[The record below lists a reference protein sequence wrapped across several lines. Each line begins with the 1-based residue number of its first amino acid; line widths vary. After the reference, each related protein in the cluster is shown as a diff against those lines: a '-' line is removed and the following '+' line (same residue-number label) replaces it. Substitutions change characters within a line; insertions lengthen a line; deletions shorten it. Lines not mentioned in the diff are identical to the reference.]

1 MREVL
6 TKDLPEIEMQTRDLK
21 DSFEMLR
28 NQVEELE
35 RMKSGLETREK
46 SLDTAVKELER
57 CLEKMIAER
66 TKEAFRDY
74 MEEQAE
80 TFEKI
85 AKTYGKSVFIYLS
98 FQRHRIDTLK
108 ILLIYIKTSETLE
121 KQHRDSFLTL
131 FRSNEFDRLA
141 RLEEARSTCERL
153 EYMINSNMTA
163 VDEVLIPSLKDLLLR
178 VADLKTS
185 ISEKQAEQARLVG
198 QEDELLNALNA
209 EQEVFRKKVREAYEN
224 EVNDFW
230 G

>member
-1 MREVL
+1 M

-21 DSFEMLR
+21 DSFDMLR

-46 SLDTAVKELER
+46 SLDNAVKEHER
-57 CLEKMIAER
+57 SLEKMIAEKA
-66 TKEAFRDY
+66 KEAFRDY

-85 AKTYGKSVFIYLS
+85 AKTYGKSVFIYL
-98 FQRHRIDTLK
+98 FTDIELILLK
-108 ILLIYIKTSETLE
+108 FILIYIYIQTSETLE

-185 ISEKQAEQARLVG
+185 ISEKQAEQARLLG
-198 QEDELLNALNA
+198 QEDEFLNALNA

-224 EVNDFW
+224 EVDGVW
-230 G
+230 GVI